1 MRQKKH
7 ETSDSPP
14 PVIRFKKRLGQRILK
29 DRETLQFIAD
39 SCDLT
44 PETTVLE
51 IGAGIGNLTEQLASR
66 AKKVV
71 AVEIDEQYRI
81 FHLRLMIHH
90 QNIDFIYQNI
100 MDMNLGEMPVL
111 KEARDLVIAGNIPF
125 YITTPLI
132 MRIMEEGTAF
142 RRMVLMVQKEV
153 AMRLAASSGHRTTSA
168 ITLKVH
174 YFSNA
179 TLLKVVPRCNFH
191 PAPRVDSAI
200 ILFTPRKETIFD
212 PETRR
217 QFFKLLD
224 AAFSQRR
231 KIILNS
237 LMSAM
242 GGKISKE
249 MVVMCLGEAGI
260 DPCSRAE
267 RVPFEQ
273 FLALFKVMQKGGWH

>member
-1 MRQKKH
+1 MRHKKH
-7 ETSDSPP
+7 GTPDSPP
-14 PVIRFKKRLGQRILK
+14 PVIHLKKRLGQRILK

-71 AVEIDEQYRI
+71 AVELDEQYRI
-81 FHLRLMIHH
+81 FHLRLLIHH
-90 QNIDFIYQNI
+90 QNIDFIYHNI
-100 MDMNLGEMPVL
+100 TDMNLGEIPAL

-132 MRIMEEGTAF
+132 MKILEGDTTF

-153 AMRLAASSGHRTTSA
+153 AMRLAALSGHRSTSA

-179 TLLKVVPRCNFH
+179 TILRIVPRHNFH
-191 PAPRVDSAI
+191 PAPKVDSAI
-200 ILFTPRKETIFD
+200 ILFTPRRETTFD

-242 GGKISKE
+242 GGKISKDIIST
-249 MVVMCLGEAGI
+249 CLDEAGI
-260 DPCSRAE
+260 DPSCRAE
-267 RVPFEQ
+267 RVIFEQ
-273 FLALFKVMQKGGWH
+273 FLALFKVMQKSGWH